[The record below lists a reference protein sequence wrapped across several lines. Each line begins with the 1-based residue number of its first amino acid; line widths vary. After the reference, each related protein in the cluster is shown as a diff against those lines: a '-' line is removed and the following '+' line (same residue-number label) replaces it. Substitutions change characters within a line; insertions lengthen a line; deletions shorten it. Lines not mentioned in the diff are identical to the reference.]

1 MSNEDEDITSDST
14 EVKMIRRDYF
24 EQLYTNT

>member
-1 MSNEDEDITSDST
+1 MRNEDEDITSDST
-14 EVKMIRRDYF
+14 EVKMILRDYF